1 MPARP
6 LGENRSMDALDK
18 LNQLLNKWL
27 LVAGGVA
34 VLALMALAT
43 GNVLMRILGVP
54 FRGAYELVSF
64 LGAVVTAFALG
75 YTQKRKFN
83 IVVDILSDRFPESVK
98 RLLDGIGYL
107 IGLLFFAV
115 VAWVLVQW
123 GLKIAASGE
132 VSETLKI
139 VYYPFVFCVALGFA
153 MLSLTLAI
161 DVIGAFRKK
170 GGH

>member
-1 MPARP
+1 MEF
-6 LGENRSMDALDK
+6 LEK
-18 LNQLLNKWL
+18 LNAVLNRWL
-27 LVAGGVA
+27 LVIGGIA

-43 GNVLMRILGVP
+43 GNVLLRIVGVP

-83 IVVDILSDRFPESVK
+83 IVVDILSETFPAGVK
-98 RLLDGIGYL
+98 RALDGIGYL
-107 IGLLFFAV
+107 VGMLFFAV
-115 VAWVLVQW
+115 IAWVILRW

-139 VYYPFVFCVALGFA
+139 VYYPFIFCVALGFA
-153 MLSLTLAI
+153 VLGLTLLV
-161 DVIGAFRKK
+161 DWLGTWRKK
-170 GGH
+170 GDG

>member
-1 MPARP
+1 
-6 LGENRSMDALDK
+6 MDALEK
-18 LNQLLNKWL
+18 LNQFLNKWL
-27 LVAGGVA
+27 LVIGGIA

-43 GNVLMRILGVP
+43 GNVLLRIFGVP

-83 IVVDILSDRFPESVK
+83 IVVDILSERFPEGVK
-98 RLLDGIGYL
+98 RLLDAVGYL
-107 IGLLFFAV
+107 IGLMFFGL
-115 VAWVLVQW
+115 VAWVILQW
-123 GLKIAASGE
+123 GLKIAGSGE

-153 MLSLTLAI
+153 VLSLTLAI
-161 DVIGAFRKK
+161 DAIGTLRKK